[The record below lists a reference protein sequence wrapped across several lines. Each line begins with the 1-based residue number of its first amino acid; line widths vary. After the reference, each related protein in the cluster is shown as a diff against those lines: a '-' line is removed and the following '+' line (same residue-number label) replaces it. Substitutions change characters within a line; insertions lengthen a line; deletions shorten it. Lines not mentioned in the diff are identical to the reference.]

1 MNRAPARRALRPL
14 LVLSLLVLSLTAC
27 GGGLERGSPMPD
39 AEEVARRARA
49 TSGTEEPMHVV
60 FRW

>member
-1 MNRAPARRALRPL
+1 MSHAPARRVLRLLLPILLLPL
-14 LVLSLLVLSLTAC
+14 AAC
-27 GGGLERGSPMPD
+27 GGGFERGAPMPD

-49 TSGTEEPMHVV
+49 TSGTEQAMHVV